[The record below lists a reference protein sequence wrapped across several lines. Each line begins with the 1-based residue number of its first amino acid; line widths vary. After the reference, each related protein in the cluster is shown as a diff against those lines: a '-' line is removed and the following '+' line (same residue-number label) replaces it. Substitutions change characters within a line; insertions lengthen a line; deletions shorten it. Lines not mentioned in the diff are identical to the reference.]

1 MGLFKNIG
9 KTLHCNAQKEKVVAL
24 IYECND
30 LIKESE
36 IYRLYHPDAD
46 IKSHSAI
53 IKQHSKEEFSF
64 VIDELEK
71 IGKDIRFN
79 IHNYDSMTEAMDLIN
94 KEISSIEHD
103 LNNAKTMEMLK
114 QEDFLEDR
122 LINSKVTSEEEN
134 AEELE
139 NEDFELNF

>member
-9 KTLHCNAQKEKVVAL
+9 KTLHCDSQKEKVFSL
-24 IYECND
+24 MYECND
-30 LIKESE
+30 LIRESE
-36 IYRLYHPDAD
+36 NYRLEHPNAD
-46 IKSHSAI
+46 IKSHSVV
-53 IKQHSKEEFSF
+53 IKQHSKEEFSL

-79 IHNYDSMTEAMDLIN
+79 IHNYDSMTKAIDLIN

-103 LNNAKTMEMLK
+103 LNNVKTMEMLER
-114 QEDFLEDR
+114 EDFLEDR
-122 LINSKVTSEEEN
+122 LINSKISEEEN
-134 AEELE
+134 TEELE

>member
-9 KTLHCNAQKEKVVAL
+9 KTLHCDAQKEKVFAL
-24 IYECND
+24 MYECND
-30 LIKESE
+30 LIRESE
-36 IYRLYHPDAD
+36 NYRLEHPDAD
-46 IKSHSAI
+46 IKSHSVV
-53 IKQHSKEEFSF
+53 IKQHSKEEFSL

-79 IHNYDSMTEAMDLIN
+79 IHNYDSMTKAMDLIN

-103 LNNAKTMEMLK
+103 LNNAKTMEMLE

-122 LINSKVTSEEEN
+122 LINSKISEEEN
-134 AEELE
+134 TEELE

>member
-9 KTLHCNAQKEKVVAL
+9 KTLHCDAQKEKIFAL
-24 IYECND
+24 MYECND

-36 IYRLYHPDAD
+36 NYRLEHPDAD
-46 IKSHSAI
+46 IKLHSAI
-53 IKQHSKEEFSF
+53 VKQHSKEEFSF
-64 VIDELEK
+64 AIDELEK

-103 LNNAKTMEMLK
+103 LNNAKTMEMLE

-122 LINSKVTSEEEN
+122 LINSKETSEEEN
-134 AEELE
+134 TEELE

>member
-9 KTLHCNAQKEKVVAL
+9 KTLHCDSQKEKVFAL
-24 IYECND
+24 MYECND
-30 LIKESE
+30 LIRESE
-36 IYRLYHPDAD
+36 NYRLEHPDAN
-46 IKSHSAI
+46 IKSHSVV
-53 IKQHSKEEFSF
+53 IKQHYKEEFSL

-79 IHNYDSMTEAMDLIN
+79 IHNYDSMAKAIDLIN

-103 LNNAKTMEMLK
+103 LNNAKTMEMLER
-114 QEDFLEDR
+114 EDFLEDR
-122 LINSKVTSEEEN
+122 LINSKISEEEN
-134 AEELE
+134 TEELE

>member
-9 KTLHCNAQKEKVVAL
+9 KTLHRDSQKEKVFAL
-24 IYECND
+24 MYECND
-30 LIKESE
+30 LIRESE
-36 IYRLYHPDAD
+36 NYRLEHPDAD
-46 IKSHSAI
+46 IKSHSVV
-53 IKQHSKEEFSF
+53 IKQHSKEEFSL

-79 IHNYDSMTEAMDLIN
+79 IHNYDSMTKAMDLIN

-103 LNNAKTMEMLK
+103 LNNAKTMEMLE

-122 LINSKVTSEEEN
+122 LINSKISEEEN
-134 AEELE
+134 TEELE

>member
-9 KTLHCNAQKEKVVAL
+9 KALHCNAQKEKVVAL

-79 IHNYDSMTEAMDLIN
+79 IL
-94 KEISSIEHD
+94 
-103 LNNAKTMEMLK
+103 L
-114 QEDFLEDR
+114 
-122 LINSKVTSEEEN
+122 SK
-134 AEELE
+134 
-139 NEDFELNF
+139 

>member
-1 MGLFKNIG
+1 
-9 KTLHCNAQKEKVVAL
+9 
-24 IYECND
+24 
-30 LIKESE
+30 
-36 IYRLYHPDAD
+36 
-46 IKSHSAI
+46 
-53 IKQHSKEEFSF
+53 
-64 VIDELEK
+64 
-71 IGKDIRFN
+71 
-79 IHNYDSMTEAMDLIN
+79 MTEAIDLIN

-103 LNNAKTMEMLK
+103 LNNAKTMEMLE

>member
-9 KTLHCNAQKEKVVAL
+9 KTLHCDAQKEKVFAL
-24 IYECND
+24 MYECND
-30 LIKESE
+30 LIRESE
-36 IYRLYHPDAD
+36 NYRLEHPDAD
-46 IKSHSAI
+46 IKVHSVV
-53 IKQHSKEEFSF
+53 IKQHSKEEFSL

-79 IHNYDSMTEAMDLIN
+79 IHNYDSMTKAMDLIN

-103 LNNAKTMEMLK
+103 LNNAKTMEMLER
-114 QEDFLEDR
+114 EDFLEDR
-122 LINSKVTSEEEN
+122 LINSKISEEEN
-134 AEELE
+134 TEELE